1 MLLSIKTR
9 SAPYYGACRQPFKF
23 PNKILDFFVLDCAIL
38 IERATI
44 FDMAIRN
51 HKNTQTYKHSQLESI
66 DLKMVVMAIQYI
78 GLFGAFL
85 LINFMILFSYLINTS
100 QVQRISYSRPMYTE
114 SSFQNKLSETKPTK
128 TYLSN
133 VKVLDRDQIKPSKA
147 LTALINSQSRASVDD
162 SVSEK
167 RVLGLSVKKAQ
178 AQKISACSF
187 KQGGKLYADKA
198 KVVLQKSDLS
208 NSFCVGVKDVSTS
221 KFLWNLNGQTSKGN
235 CLDLLSYNL
244 SSSSNSTPIE
254 INVFV
259 DDSNQS
265 ASCSLLI
272 EGIKQ

>member
-1 MLLSIKTR
+1 MIKSAPLSIARRAKSR
-9 SAPYYGACRQPFKF
+9 CLWEGKLVYSAPQWK
-23 PNKILDFFVLDCAIL
+23 
-38 IERATI
+38 
-44 FDMAIRN
+44 
-51 HKNTQTYKHSQLESI
+51 
-66 DLKMVVMAIQYI
+66 
-78 GLFGAFL
+78 
-85 LINFMILFSYLINTS
+85 
-100 QVQRISYSRPMYTE
+100 
-114 SSFQNKLSETKPTK
+114 ETMT
-128 TYLSN
+128 
-133 VKVLDRDQIKPSKA
+133 
-147 LTALINSQSRASVDD
+147 
-162 SVSEK
+162 
-167 RVLGLSVKKAQ
+167 
-178 AQKISACSF
+178 ISACSF